1 MAGNIIILV
10 ATMSGTAEMVA
21 EAVAE
26 KLADGGHPAR
36 VVRMERATPAHLAR
50 GGLFLI
56 CSATY
61 GTGDVPDNGQP
72 LYQALVAER
81 PDLSAMRYG
90 VIALGDM
97 TYSATFCGGGKSM
110 DRILSELGATRIG
123 TLMEHDASSGMFP
136 EEMALTW
143 LDGWMPL
150 IEP

>member
-1 MAGNIIILV
+1 MASNIIILV

-21 EAVAE
+21 ESVAE
-26 KLADGGHPAR
+26 KLSENGFTAR
-36 VVRMERATPAHLAR
+36 AVRMERATPAHLAR

-72 LYQALVAER
+72 LYQALIAER
-81 PDLSAMRYG
+81 PDLSTVRYG

-110 DRILSELGATRIG
+110 DKILSELGAQRIG
-123 TLMEHDASSGMFP
+123 SIMQHDASSGIFP
-136 EEMALTW
+136 EEMALKW
-143 LDGWMPL
+143 LDEWMPL
-150 IEP
+150 LTT